1 MGSWASTSIDQSID
15 PSIHPTNQTQQPPQQ
30 EKKLFEDNE
39 CRRIDLWSMQ
49 SITSFKGLN
58 IFSVFDTTYKHNTY
72 HKQPE
77 AAQQRG

>member
-1 MGSWASTSIDQSID
+1 MGSWASISIDQSID

-49 SITSFKGLN
+49 SIASFKGLN
-58 IFSVFDTTYKHNTY
+58 IFFVSDTTHEHNAY
-72 HKQPE
+72 HNQVAA
-77 AAQQRG
+77 AAQRG